1 MHVTS
6 CGGGKVAIYFRQ
18 QPYMGRGGGS
28 DRSLSPLSTSLG
40 GLKSRSISIYFKRRG
55 SNLGPFLH
63 FLSGKATITIFL
75 LVAASVS
82 SGTRLQ
88 LSSYFVLSIYCKIS
102 IFILS
107 CEIIKIKLY
116 QLKFYFNK
124 WLQHLCQTNC
134 KCFNWFF
141 PGTH

>member
-6 CGGGKVAIYFRQ
+6 CGGGKIAIYFRQ

-28 DRSLSPLSTSLG
+28 DRSLSPLSTLLG

-55 SNLGPFLH
+55 GNLGPFLH
-63 FLSGKATITIFL
+63 FLSGKAAITIFL
-75 LVAASVS
+75 LVAACGS
-82 SGTRLQ
+82 SGARLQ

-102 IFILS
+102 IIILP

-124 WLQHLCQTNC
+124 WLQHLCTN
-134 KCFNWFF
+134 
-141 PGTH
+141 

>member
-6 CGGGKVAIYFRQ
+6 CGGGKIAIYFRQ

-28 DRSLSPLSTSLG
+28 DRSLSPLSTLLG
-40 GLKSRSISIYFKRRG
+40 GMKSRSISIYFKWRG
-55 SNLGPFLH
+55 GNLCPFLH

-75 LVAASVS
+75 LVAACVS
-82 SGTRLQ
+82 SGARLQ

-124 WLQHLCQTNC
+124 RLQHLCAN
-134 KCFNWFF
+134 
-141 PGTH
+141 